1 MVTSGDGIVINELRE
16 DTAVRMDKTLAS
28 LEATFAKIRTGRAH
42 PSLLDTILVP
52 YYGTDTPLKQVA
64 NITVEEARSLLI
76 TPWEKSL
83 IPAVEKAILKSDL
96 GLTPSASSDNVRLP
110 MPALTEENRKDLTR
124 VARHEAENARVALRN
139 IRRDANSDLKEL
151 LKDKDISED
160 EEKLGLEMIQK
171 LTDEKVA
178 DVDKV
183 LAEKETDLMEN

>member
-1 MVTSGDGIVINELRE
+1 MFTSGDGIVINELRE

-64 NITVEEARSLLI
+64 NITVEEARSLVI

-183 LAEKETDLMEN
+183 LAAKETDLMEN